1 MTERTNTARQIL
13 LPTMTALVWGLA
25 FVVQDICADAIDPFT
40 FNAARF
46 SVAAVALLAVCL
58 LLRLKKPAQAPTATE
73 RKQYRKQLLLG
84 GLCCGTALAAASA
97 FQQAGFSAGTDA
109 GKAGFITALYVV
121 LVPVAGLLFG
131 RRPTA
136 QIWLAVALAVVA
148 LYLLCVKQGL
158 RLAPGDLLVLAC
170 ALCFTAQI
178 LLIDH
183 FSLLVAGVELS
194 CVQFF
199 TAALLSAL
207 LMLFFGTTSLT
218 VLPRY
223 TWPILYMGV
232 ISGGLGYTLQILA
245 QRGSNPT
252 VVCILLSLESVFSA
266 LGGWL
271 FLGQRLSGRET
282 LGCAL
287 MFMAVILAQVHMPV
301 KLSRRVSRPRCDG

>member
-1 MTERTNTARQIL
+1 M
-13 LPTMTALVWGLA
+13 A

-46 SVAAVALLAVCL
+46 LVAAVALLAVCL
-58 LLRLKKPAQAPTATE
+58 LLRLKKPERTPTPGE
-73 RKQYRKQLLLG
+73 RKQYRRALLLG

-97 FQQAGFSAGTDA
+97 FQQAGFSAGTEA

-121 LVPVAGLLFG
+121 LVPVAGLFFG

-136 QIWLAVALAVVA
+136 QIWLAVALAVAA
-148 LYLLCVKQGL
+148 LYLLCVKRGL
-158 RLAPGDLLVLAC
+158 TLAPGDLLVLAC
-170 ALCFTAQI
+170 ALCFTVQI

-207 LMLFFGTTSLT
+207 LMLFFGTTPLA

-232 ISGGLGYTLQILA
+232 ISGALGYTLQIFA
-245 QRGSNPT
+245 QKGANPT
-252 VVCILLSLESVFSA
+252 VVCILLSLESIFSV

-271 FLGQRLSGRET
+271 FLGQHLTGRET
-282 LGCAL
+282 LGCVL
-287 MFMAVILAQVHMPV
+287 MFAAVILAQVHIPM
-301 KLSRRVSRPRCDG
+301 KSKG

>member
-1 MTERTNTARQIL
+1 
-13 LPTMTALVWGLA
+13 
-25 FVVQDICADAIDPFT
+25 
-40 FNAARF
+40 
-46 SVAAVALLAVCL
+46 VALLAVCL
-58 LLRLKKPAQAPTATE
+58 LLRLKKPAQAPTAGE
-73 RKQYRKQLLLG
+73 RKHYRRALLLG

-148 LYLLCVKQGL
+148 LYLLCVKRNL
-158 RLAPGDLLVLAC
+158 ALAPGDLLVLAC
-170 ALCFTAQI
+170 ALCFTVQI

-207 LMLFFGTTSLT
+207 LMLFFGTTPLA

-232 ISGGLGYTLQILA
+232 ISGALGYTLQILA
-245 QRGSNPT
+245 QKGSNPT
-252 VVCILLSLESVFSA
+252 VVCILLSLESVFSV
-266 LGGWL
+266 LGAWL
-271 FLGQRLSGRET
+271 FLGQRMSGRET
-282 LGCAL
+282 LGCVL
-287 MFMAVILAQVHMPV
+287 MFTAVILAQVHIPQ
-301 KLSRRVSRPRCDG
+301 KATNNC